1 MTVDRSSRPFKIVIA
16 APGESIAQGL
26 DVTAIVNHLAAAAT
40 YSIKVAFNLGQAT

>member
-26 DVTAIVNHLAAAAT
+26 DVTAIVNPSAAVAT
-40 YSIKVAFNLGQAT
+40 YSINLAFNPGQAT